1 MAICSFSPWGT
12 VIMLYR
18 VVLTFEFVNEELECK
33 NFAKTYCTV
42 LSCMWSADYSV
53 LNKGALT
60 FESVDVN
67 CDYSY
72 EN

>member
-1 MAICSFSPWGT
+1 MAICSFSSWGT
-12 VIMLYR
+12 VILLYR
-18 VVLTFEFVNEELECK
+18 VVLTFESVNEELEGK
-33 NFAKTYCTV
+33 NFIKTYCAV
-42 LSCMWSADYSV
+42 LSVCEVLTSV
-53 LNKGALT
+53 LHKAVLT

>member
-1 MAICSFSPWGT
+1 
-12 VIMLYR
+12 MLYR
-18 VVLTFEFVNEELECK
+18 VVLTFESVNEKLEGK
-33 NFAKTYCTV
+33 NFIKTYCALKLTV
-42 LSCMWSADYSV
+42 LTSV
-53 LNKGALT
+53 LHKGALT